1 MKKVNESKRSFGGK
15 ISDFKN
21 RGEAN
26 FERAHLKNYLKGNK
40 TFEFGFS
47 INPLSGM
54 RAPTTRVV
62 QEIWS

>member
-26 FERAHLKNYLKGNK
+26 FERAHLKNYLQGNRQ
-40 TFEFGFS
+40 FNYNGFQ
-47 INPLSGM
+47 
-54 RAPTTRVV
+54 RAVKET
-62 QEIWS
+62 WS